1 MIHNMIHIIAWFT
14 YHAGSRVISLQAA
27 GVKVAGVPAG
37 ARSARGRRRLR
48 LPRRARHTQ
57 RLPTT
62 ARGAT
67 GGPPVVPLL
76 APAAHPRSS
85 GARLQAALFARVA
98 PGPHRARCGG
108 SPLRLTALHL
118 LYPAELSLLLASV
131 AAPALNAPDTSRVV
145 ALTYLQLASAL
156 AAAGAAGAAKPL
168 LEDDT
173 TPNSIHAL
181 IASLEET

>member
-1 MIHNMIHIIAWFT
+1 M
-14 YHAGSRVISLQAA
+14 
-27 GVKVAGVPAG
+27 
-37 ARSARGRRRLR
+37 
-48 LPRRARHTQ
+48 
-57 RLPTT
+57 
-62 ARGAT
+62 
-67 GGPPVVPLL
+67 
-76 APAAHPRSS
+76 
-85 GARLQAALFARVA
+85 A

-168 LEDDT
+168 PEDDT
-173 TPNSIHAL
+173 TPNSILAL
-181 IASLEET
+181 LASLEET